1 IRTGQVATAARPASS
16 ASTSAVV
23 SAYSARIEGS
33 PKFDACEPGKPPT
46 KPLAPT
52 IPTSTS
58 RGRQM
63 AWPGSST
70 VMRASSRT
78 ATSSSRASDCQ
89 SWLPSTVKI
98 GVFRSRHASASTCAC
113 SGSPCVVRSPAS
125 RIRST
130 VPSISA
136 NALAICSRLASEQ
149 CMSPAAAIFTRG
161 PSDGGPGR
169 PVASTGIAS
178 VRTHV
183 AGIEIGRV
191 GMRRDVPDHP
201 FNDIEATLKRCVA
214 AFREAGIPAL
224 LAGSLAVWARGGPE
238 TRHDLDFVV
247 KPSDAE
253 RALQALTEAGMKAET
268 PPEGWLLKA
277 WDGDVLVDVIYEPRG
292 LVVDDDLIAR
302 GEEREVMAIGIRLM
316 ALEDVLTSKLMALDE
331 HSADYSQLLLMTRT
345 LREQIDWGALRAR
358 TGSSPFAKAF
368 FTLAEELS
376 IAPPAGDA
384 VDAPAARARVRV
396 LDG

>member
-1 IRTGQVATAARPASS
+1 MNPLV
-16 ASTSAVV
+16 
-23 SAYSARIEGS
+23 
-33 PKFDACEPGKPPT
+33 PT
-46 KPLAPT
+46 M
-52 IPTSTS
+52 PTSMS
-58 RGRQM
+58 CGRQI

-70 VMRASSRT
+70 VMPACSSVS
-78 ATSSSRASDCQ
+78 TSSSRWSHCQ
-89 SWLPSTVKI
+89 SWLPSTVKT
-98 GVFRSRHASASTCAC
+98 GVARSRQASASTWPC
-113 SGSPCVVRSPAS
+113 SGWPCVVRSPAS

-130 VPSISA
+130 VPLISA
-136 NALAICSRLASEQ
+136 NAFAICSRLASEQ
-149 CMSPAAAIFTRG
+149 CMSPAAAILTRG

-169 PVASTGIAS
+169 PLASTGIFGT
-178 VRTHV
+178 RTHL

-201 FNDIEATLKRCVA
+201 FADIEATLKRCVA
-214 AFREAGIPAL
+214 VFREAGIPAL

-253 RALQALTEAGMKAET
+253 RALQALVEAGMKAET

-277 WDGDVLVDVIYEPRG
+277 WDGEVLVDVIFEPRG

-345 LREQIDWGALRAR
+345 LREQIDWDELRAR
-358 TGSSPFAKAF
+358 TSSSPFAKAF
-368 FTLAEELS
+368 FTLAEELA

-384 VDAPAARARVRV
+384 ADVPAARARVRV
-396 LDG
+396 VEG